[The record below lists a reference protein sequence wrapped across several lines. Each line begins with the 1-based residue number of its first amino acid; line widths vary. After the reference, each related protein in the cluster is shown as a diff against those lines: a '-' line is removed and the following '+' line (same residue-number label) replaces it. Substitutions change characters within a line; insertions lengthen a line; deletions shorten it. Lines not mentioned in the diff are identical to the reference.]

1 MSVLAQ
7 YQSSVK
13 FLVDVNKN
21 NFYPMPEVDS
31 SFISISKNKQYEEQF
46 DKFLKII
53 FSSKRKTLNNNLKA
67 RFNSNE
73 ISSVFEQFNLLP
85 TIRSE
90 ELNPQQIHDIFKFL
104 NKG

>member
-1 MSVLAQ
+1 MNVEIEKMTKEHLRQ
-7 YQSSVK
+7 IENI
-13 FLVDVNKN
+13 L
-21 NFYPMPEVDS
+21 
-31 SFISISKNKQYEEQF
+31 EEQF

-73 ISSVFEQFNLLP
+73 ISSIFKQFNLLP

>member
-1 MSVLAQ
+1 MDITIEKMTKEHLRQ
-7 YQSSVK
+7 IENI
-13 FLVDVNKN
+13 L
-21 NFYPMPEVDS
+21 
-31 SFISISKNKQYEEQF
+31 EEQF

-73 ISSVFEQFNLLP
+73 ISSIFKQFNLLP